1 MKKLLAL
8 FGIISVAAYV
18 YIVEHKARRKNEND
32 KTASSADIAEIVP
45 SGQEEV
51 HTNTVKAAVLQSIAA
66 RHKEAAKIASEAVD
80 TIYAHSNTSDDENQ
94 TLDTVSEQLDDL
106 LKEE

>member
-8 FGIISVAAYV
+8 FGTISVAAFV
-18 YIVEHKARRKNEND
+18 YIVENKARRKNEND

-45 SGQEEV
+45 SGQEEG
-51 HTNTVKAAVLQSIAA
+51 HTNTVKAAALQSIAA
-66 RHKEAAKIASEAVD
+66 RHKEAAKIASDAVD
-80 TIYAHSNTSDDENQ
+80 TIYARNDTLDDEKQ
-94 TLDTVSEQLDDL
+94 TLDMVSEQLDDL